1 MTEADIKWECR
12 ICGFSIEGSRPP
24 VECPLCKAPDSDFF
38 KSIARSRTT
47 VQRPVQLPDRPPA
60 VRQEIPPGKPE
71 KTRRESFVIEHDDI
85 QLSIEEEAIPLSPP
99 PHHQSHENDDT
110 ARLRKA
116 VTDLFI
122 LVPILER
129 HGYPELAAS
138 LKNVISD
145 TLVGMLR
152 TDSENNHKAL
162 SILSGFNNRHVLASP
177 PDVESQRQLKN
188 LDVFI
193 SRIKQLL

>member
-1 MTEADIKWECR
+1 MTDVEIKWECR
-12 ICGFSIEGSRPP
+12 ICGFSIEGTRPP

-47 VQRPVQLPDRPPA
+47 VQRPVQLPDRTPPG
-60 VRQEIPPGKPE
+60 RQEIPKDKPE

-85 QLSIEEEAIPLSPP
+85 QLSEEEAIPLSPS
-99 PHHQSHENDDT
+99 PHHLSHENDDT

-116 VTDLFI
+116 LTDLFI

-129 HGYPELAAS
+129 HGYPELAVS

-145 TLVGMLR
+145 TLVTMFR
-152 TDSENNHKAL
+152 SDSENNHKAL

-177 PDVESQRQLKN
+177 PDAESQRQLKN